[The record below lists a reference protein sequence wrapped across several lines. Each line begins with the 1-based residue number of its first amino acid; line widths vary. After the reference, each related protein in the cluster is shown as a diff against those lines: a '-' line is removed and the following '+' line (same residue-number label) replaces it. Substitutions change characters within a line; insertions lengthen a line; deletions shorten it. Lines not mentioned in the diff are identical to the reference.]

1 MRTTSNTEFKNTG
14 LNEFLVK
21 FFDNIMQ
28 QQNKMDNK
36 AYIFIGF
43 IIFIFNAFL
52 KDNHAI
58 CFYSVILLIISS
70 PLICSLIP
78 VTTNLGLKIIK
89 LFKQNDMKKKHN
101 FFYYTD
107 ICHLSN
113 DEFTKILAEE
123 YNIKNLNLADSKLI
137 EQIVINA
144 EILNAKV
151 IGHAL
156 FLWFV
161 FFGIIA
167 SIVNH
172 FK

>member
-1 MRTTSNTEFKNTG
+1 MAIKTG
-14 LNEFLVK
+14 NEINLKLNDCLIK
-21 FFDNIMQ
+21 IFDNIMQ

-43 IIFIFNAFL
+43 IIFLFNAFF

-58 CFYSVILLIISS
+58 CFYSIILLIIGL

-78 VTTNLGLKIIK
+78 ITTNLGLKIIK
-89 LFKQNDMKKKHN
+89 LFKQNDIKKKHN

-113 DEFTKILAEE
+113 DEFAKILAVE
-123 YNIKNLNLADSKLI
+123 YDIKNLNLADIKLI
-137 EQIVINA
+137 EQIIINA

-156 FLWFV
+156 FLWFI
-161 FFGIIA
+161 FLGIIA
-167 SIVNH
+167 CIIHYFN
-172 FK
+172 